1 MLSDIAEVEEAS
13 IVKRLLLLT
22 MILLLSVSLL
32 MPDIYATTTNQQK
45 SANTTNI
52 TNNSNIA
59 LNNSNTDKIQC
70 KTVPRQPA
78 NAKVNDTVT
87 KQSDPKVTAS
97 SVNTNENLKSDNKST
112 YNIQY
117 AKKAAGNNAYS
128 NVQGNWFV
136 TNNLTEASGWVKTYI
151 EVNHKLPKYVKI
163 GNIQVSMPQF
173 LELITKD
180 LVQLNKGNNTPV
192 KLGSINMPNNSSGNI
207 NNGTINKSEYLNL
220 ASKIQNFMDSTGRA
234 PNYASITL
242 GKIRYESLIYMY
254 SRIMNYYGIQH
265 VLPNGAAIKP
275 LSSNNT
281 TKTTNSSSNITGNG
295 YTISQITTAA
305 GSVKNYIEKNKK
317 LPKYVQIN
325 TGQITL
331 PQFLELLN
339 NGLLQINGNKNTPIT
354 LKKTSNP
361 INPNEDLKSGN
372 INKSEYLNLATK
384 IQNFMDSTGRAPN
397 YASITLGKIRYESLI
412 YLESRIMNFYGV
424 KKVLPKYAVVN
435 SWNGSSNGTTSTIPD
450 SLKQYLKPTA
460 NAQSNN
466 SNIKSLAASITNGL
480 TSPYSKATAIFN
492 WVRDHITYSF
502 YYNTKYGAL
511 GTLSSRTGNCC
522 DHSNLM
528 VDLARAVGIPARYEQ
543 GYCEFSDGWFGHVWA
558 QLYVNGKW
566 YYADTISNRNNFG
579 EINNWKTS
587 NWTYVGTYAQLP
599 F

>member
-242 GKIRYESLIYMY
+242 GKIRYESLIY
-254 SRIMNYYGIQH
+254 
-265 VLPNGAAIKP
+265 
-275 LSSNNT
+275 
-281 TKTTNSSSNITGNG
+281 
-295 YTISQITTAA
+295 
-305 GSVKNYIEKNKK
+305 
-317 LPKYVQIN
+317 
-325 TGQITL
+325 
-331 PQFLELLN
+331 
-339 NGLLQINGNKNTPIT
+339 
-354 LKKTSNP
+354 
-361 INPNEDLKSGN
+361 
-372 INKSEYLNLATK
+372 
-384 IQNFMDSTGRAPN
+384 
-397 YASITLGKIRYESLI
+397 
-412 YLESRIMNFYGV
+412 LESRIMNFYGV

-528 VDLARAVGIPARYEQ
+528 VALARAVGIPARYEQ